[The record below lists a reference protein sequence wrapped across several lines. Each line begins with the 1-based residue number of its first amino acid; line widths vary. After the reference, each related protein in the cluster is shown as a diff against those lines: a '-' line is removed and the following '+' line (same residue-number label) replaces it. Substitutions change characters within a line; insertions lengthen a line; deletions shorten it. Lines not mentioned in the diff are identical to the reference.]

1 MAAAGAGAGVAGAAA
16 GAAAQPV
23 AMAKPAA
30 AAAAATAAAAAAP
43 EQKKRLRIPRGMRW
57 WVGFLHIASAVTGI
71 IFAVL
76 CYFVWADFDRITLA
90 VETERMVR
98 GAADAGGNSTSVAPM
113 FNYSAYIELFTGA
126 AVSAGFCV
134 VGVSAFALLSSV
146 PMWCGLGKTIS
157 GPKRKFWRGMI
168 VGASLNLSFMLFAVA
183 QQFMSYGALARG
195 LSDYVDGNFDVTL
208 LQSAYCFGFISGIF
222 TLVFGV
228 ALFFHRTPEVKKTT
242 TW

>member
-16 GAAAQPV
+16 GAGAAQPV

-30 AAAAATAAAAAAP
+30 AAAAAAAAP
-43 EQKKRLRIPRGMRW
+43 EQRKRLRIPRGMRW

-90 VETERMVR
+90 VETERMAR
-98 GAADAGGNSTSVAPM
+98 GAADAGGNSTSAAPVI
-113 FNYSAYIELFTGA
+113 NYNAFIELFTGA

-134 VGVSAFALLSSV
+134 VGVSAFAVLSSV

-183 QQFMSYGALARG
+183 QQFMSYGALARA
-195 LSDYVDGNFDVTL
+195 LSDYVDGSFDKTL